1 MTACHGALR
10 FAAML
15 FYLFL
20 LFTLVPL
27 VELAILIRIGQV
39 TEWWVPILLV
49 IATGVLGAALARW
62 QGWQALQRIRD
73 DARAG
78 RIPAA
83 ALIDG
88 FLILVAGILLV
99 TPGVLTDLVGFAL
112 LVPPLRALVKR
123 GAVAWLKRSI
133 EVHVSRTNAGFWP
146 DVDAAH
152 GSPRD
157 EIIDVQVLETHVEDA
172 E

>member
-1 MTACHGALR
+1 
-10 FAAML
+10 ML

-27 VELAILIRIGQV
+27 VELAMLVWIGGQ

-49 IATGVLGAALARW
+49 IATGVIGAALARW
-62 QGWQALQRIRD
+62 QGWQALQRIRE

-78 RIPAA
+78 RVPAA

-99 TPGVLTDLVGFAL
+99 TPGVLTDLIGFAL
-112 LVPPLRALVKR
+112 LVPPLRSLVKR
-123 GAVAWLKRSI
+123 GAVAWLKRSV
-133 EVHVSRTNAGFWP
+133 EVRVSRAGTGYWR
-146 DVDAAH
+146 DVDVAQQS
-152 GSPRD
+152 GRD
-157 EIIDVQVLETHVEDA
+157 EIIDAQVLETHIEDA